1 MIHKSISF
9 KLATL
14 AGPAL
19 LLAACGGGSVPT
31 LTPSPTATEAPT
43 ATPEPSVLPPSPPD
57 DPDNGSDSDADDD
70 DGAGASPI
78 VGASSGLW
86 LYIPQPHTITCPGS
100 SNSYAAGPNEEVE
113 VTFSN
118 GNQKLTFSNSEGSIT
133 LAWNAGAD
141 QYEGSVTRSAEGQT
155 VEVMYTLADDPD
167 QIDTTLAGTIT
178 WSHAGCSFHRAF
190 TLSPLDE

>member
-1 MIHKSISF
+1 MNVKSIPV

-14 AGPAL
+14 AGLAL
-19 LLAACGGGSVPT
+19 LLAACSGGSSPT
-31 LTPSPTATEAPT
+31 LTPSPTATDTPT

-57 DPDNGSDSDADDD
+57 PD
-70 DGAGASPI
+70 DGDDNDAGNDGGEGASPI

-86 LYIPQPHTITCPGS
+86 LYIPQPHAITCPGS

-118 GNQKLTFSNSEGSIT
+118 GNQELTFANSEGGIT

-141 QYEGSVTRSAEGQT
+141 QYEGSVTRTAEGQT

-178 WSHAGCSFHRAF
+178 WSHAGCSFHRDF
-190 TLSPLDE
+190 TLTPLDA